1 MVVHGGIIMARKRKP
16 RSPSQLTKKELV
28 DLVWTLANNIIP
40 EAAVW
45 EQLESEGIYVFGV
58 PRGVE

>member
-1 MVVHGGIIMARKRKP
+1 MARKRKP